1 MATFRGFEPH
11 DFDAY
16 APQKW
21 RSNVYNLERMQ
32 VKEKLLALAR
42 ELSPVQADPQSPPLA
57 VEASADHP
65 ALWNGNEVRVQSV
78 YFLRAEAERQELF
91 SRITRAKSMQSL
103 LADPNP
109 YREHIHLS
117 VTLSQD
123 CLCVALQIYPDATVD
138 RENVARMIA
147 DGWRLQTLVER
158 VNELPSAFGVQLG
171 PAEPA
176 DPAAVGSEALR
187 DAFTAEPKPPAPGT
201 TAAPVLAASRR
212 YPREEERLFSPELP
226 ARLREDLDE
235 LLPLY
240 RALSWSRDN
249 DFLSVKE
256 SIREEKK
263 AKRSRGVGKDDR
275 VRVTRGLFTGKT
287 GTVLATDAKGGLKV
301 RLGTMVVKLDAND
314 VVVVR

>member
-16 APQKW
+16 APNKW

-32 VKEKLLALAR
+32 VKEKLLSLAR
-42 ELSPVQADPQSPPLA
+42 DISPVQADSQSPPLS

-65 ALWNGNEVRVQSV
+65 ALWNGNEVREQAV
-78 YFLRAEAERQELF
+78 YFLRAEPERQELQ
-91 SRITRAKSMQSL
+91 SRITRAKPMTSL

-117 VTLSQD
+117 ITLCQQD
-123 CLCVALQIYPDATVD
+123 LCVALQVYPDAAVD
-138 RENVARMIA
+138 RENTARMMA
-147 DGWRLQTLVER
+147 DGWRLQTLTER
-158 VNELPSAFGVQLG
+158 VTDLPEPFLVQLG
-171 PAEPA
+171 SSDPVSPETVEDQALVATFSAEPA
-176 DPAAVGSEALR
+176 RA
-187 DAFTAEPKPPAPGT
+187 APGASVGPLF
-201 TAAPVLAASRR
+201 AAYHRYHREDAALS
-212 YPREEERLFSPELP
+212 SPELVP
-226 ARLREDLDE
+226 QVRENLDE

-240 RALSWSRDN
+240 RSLAWSRSN
-249 DFLSVKE
+249 DFLSFKE

-263 AKRSRGVGKDDR
+263 AKRSRGVAKDDR
-275 VRVTRGLFTGKT
+275 VRVTKGLFTGKS

-301 RLGTMVVKLDAND
+301 RLGTMVVKLGADD